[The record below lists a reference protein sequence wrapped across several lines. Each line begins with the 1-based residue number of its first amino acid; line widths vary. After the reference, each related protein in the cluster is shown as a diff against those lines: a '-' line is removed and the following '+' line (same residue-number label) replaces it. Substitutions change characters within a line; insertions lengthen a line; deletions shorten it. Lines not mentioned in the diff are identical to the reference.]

1 MSKLS
6 KGEIVERFSKRGKF
20 YGCSAYPKCNFI
32 SKYKPSEEKCEEC
45 GETLVIKELKKGT
58 FLECLKCKIKK
69 EMKD

>member
-1 MSKLS
+1 
-6 KGEIVERFSKRGKF
+6 EIVERFSKRGKF